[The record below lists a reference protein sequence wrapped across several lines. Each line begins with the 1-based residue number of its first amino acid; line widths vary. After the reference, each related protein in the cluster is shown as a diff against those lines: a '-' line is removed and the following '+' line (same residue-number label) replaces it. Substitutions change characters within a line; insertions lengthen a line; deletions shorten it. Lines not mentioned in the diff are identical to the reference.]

1 MPTNQD
7 RKLVE
12 RRVIDQFTAYFF
24 DTGALQLVHSDSNRR
39 VFSLTNSSVVEKSV
53 VELILDLFSSQETL
67 RLQSSFKY
75 GVMLELTPRTAEGVT
90 HIVRSNLRPE
100 SKLAYLVSYLHNN
113 AKLSTETLEVVM
125 ASRPHPLS
133 ELVSMARYNSR
144 SAEADFIRNTI
155 APNFREIPLPRLDDA
170 DYRSYCR
177 RYGFVHSPDAMTYEE
192 YMARHEENFFAPGF
206 PSMHYT
212 DDSIYLATSEKQVL
226 DLYPREY
233 QRYMKYFARGVPR
246 ELRPWARG
254 RLDAGVETVQEHR
267 DRYDLARNHS
277 LLDWNRVVN
286 YLTLDEA
293 KKFEAY
299 LTKPQSV
306 RTIYRGVSEK
316 AAAFVAFFWTVGGA
330 SKLDELIRHV
340 VAAEKASNSQLSSRF
355 SMQEFTLDWDNPF
368 VASVKN
374 GRLNI
379 LPYVR
384 AITDPELRDYP
395 LEWAL
400 SAI

>member
-12 RRVIDQFTAYFF
+12 RRVVGQFIAYFF
-24 DTGALQLVHSDSNRR
+24 DTGALQLVHSDSQRR
-39 VFSLTNSSVVEKSV
+39 VFSLTNTATVDRSV
-53 VELILDLFSSQETL
+53 VELILDLFCSQETF

-90 HIVRSNLRPE
+90 HIVQSSLRRE
-100 SKLAYLVSYLHNN
+100 SRLAYLVSYLHNN
-113 AKLSTETLEVVM
+113 AKLSPETLQTVM
-125 ASRPHPLS
+125 AARPHPLN
-133 ELVSMARYNSR
+133 ELTSMARYNSR
-144 SAEADFIRNTI
+144 SAEADFIRNTLS
-155 APNFREIPLPRLDDA
+155 PNFREIPIPSFSDSE
-170 DYRSYCR
+170 YRSYCR

-192 YMARHEENFFAPGF
+192 YMARHEENFFVPGF

-212 DDSIYLATSEKQVL
+212 ENAIYFPTSEKQVL

-254 RLDAGVETVQEHR
+254 RLDAGVETVQEYR

-277 LLDWNRVVN
+277 LLDWNRVIA
-286 YLTLDEA
+286 YLTLEEA
-293 KKFEAY
+293 KEFEAY
-299 LTKPQSV
+299 LTKPQNIRS
-306 RTIYRGVSEK
+306 IYRGVSEK

-330 SKLDELIRHV
+330 EKLDELIRHV
-340 VAAEKASNSQLSSRF
+340 VAAEKAANNQLASRF
-355 SMQEFTLDWDNPF
+355 SMQELNLDWDNPF
-368 VASVKN
+368 AASVKN

-384 AITDPELRDYP
+384 ALTDPELRDYP